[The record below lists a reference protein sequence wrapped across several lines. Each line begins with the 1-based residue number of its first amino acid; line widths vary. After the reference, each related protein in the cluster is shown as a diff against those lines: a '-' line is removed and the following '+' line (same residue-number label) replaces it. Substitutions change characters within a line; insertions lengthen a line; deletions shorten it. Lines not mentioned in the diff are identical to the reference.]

1 MKRILVA
8 EDESAVAQ
16 LLKDNLKNSYEI
28 DIAYDG
34 AQIESKLDQHNYD
47 LVLLDLN
54 MPDFNPPE
62 FLRELYTRDPG
73 IRVIIVSGSIDRSYT
88 EDFPSVQGIITKP
101 FRREILKDMVKQTL
115 NRS

>member
-16 LLKDNLKNSYEI
+16 LLKDNLKNTYEI

-34 AQIESKLDQHNYD
+34 AQIDSRLNQHNYD

-62 FLRELYTRDPG
+62 FLRELFAREPG
-73 IRVIIVSGSIDRSYT
+73 IKVIIVSGSIDRSYT
-88 EDFPSVQGIITKP
+88 EDYPNVQGIITKP
-101 FRREILKDMVKQTL
+101 FRREILKDMIKQTL
-115 NRS
+115 NQA